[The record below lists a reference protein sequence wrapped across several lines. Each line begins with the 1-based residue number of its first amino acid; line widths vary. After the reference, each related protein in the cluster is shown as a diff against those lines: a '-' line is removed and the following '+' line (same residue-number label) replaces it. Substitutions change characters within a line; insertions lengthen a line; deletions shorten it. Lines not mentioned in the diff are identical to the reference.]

1 MSELLN
7 VSPSPNIRKQDTTQS
22 IMFDVAIALVPA
34 TVFGVYHF
42 GIKALLIILISVI
55 TCVLTEYIYQNLMG
69 LPVTVSDGSALVT
82 GLLLALNLSASVPLW
97 IPLLGGIFAI
107 LIVKQLFG
115 GLGQNFMNPALAAR
129 CFLLISFGTHMTNF
143 ALDGVSGATPL
154 AQLKAGKT
162 LQVLPLFFG
171 TIQGTIGEVSALAI
185 LIGAIY
191 LLLKKVISIRIPACY
206 LISFLIFLLLFGKG
220 GIDFHYIGAHL
231 FGGGLMLGAFFMA
244 TDYVTSPI
252 TKMGQIVYG
261 VLLGILTGIFRV
273 FGASAEGVSYAIIFG
288 NLLVPLIEKVTYP
301 KAFGIRRKNIEKIDY
316 KEIIKNACI
325 LFAITL
331 VAGGLLGVT
340 YETTKENIEKQKM
353 ATALEAYQKVS
364 PQAVD
369 FGYADDLL
377 NKAKK
382 ELQEKIDLAGKDFGN
397 TEITAVVE
405 ARNEKEEVI
414 GYAFSVLSHDGY
426 GGDIDVCIGI
436 SLDKTIT
443 GVEIISLNE
452 TTGMGMRATE
462 PAFIEQYKDKK
473 VDAFVVTKTGKS
485 AENEIDA
492 ISGATVTSNAVTNA
506 VNMALFFVESCI
518 D

>member
-34 TVFGVYHF
+34 TVFGIYHF

-55 TCVLTEYIYQNLMG
+55 TCVLTEYVYQNLMG

-82 GLLLALNLSASVPLW
+82 GLLLALNLSANVPLW

-171 TIQGTIGEVSALAI
+171 TIQGTIGEVSAFAI

-191 LLLKKVISIRIPACY
+191 LLLKKVISIRIPASY

-220 GIDFHYIGAHL
+220 GTDFNYIGAQL

-261 VLLGILTGIFRV
+261 ILLGILTGIFRV

-301 KAFGIRRKNIEKIDY
+301 KAFGYTEEIDY
-316 KEIIKNACI
+316 KKIVKNACI

-331 VAGGLLGVT
+331 IAGGLLGVT
-340 YETTKENIEKQKM
+340 YEATKENIEKQKM
-353 ATALEAYQKVS
+353 ATALEAYQKVN

-369 FGYADDLL
+369 FGYAEDLL

-397 TEITAVVE
+397 TEITTVAE
-405 ARNEKEEVI
+405 ARNEKKEVI
-414 GYAFSVLSHDGY
+414 GYVFSVLSHDGY

-443 GVEIISLNE
+443 GVEIVSLNE
-452 TTGMGMRATE
+452 TPGMGMRATE
-462 PAFIEQYKDKK
+462 PAFIEQYKNKK

-506 VNMALFFVESCI
+506 VNMAIFFVESCI